1 MLEFYENMKFI
12 FLPESVEVKPFEKVS
27 VSKDFIN
34 QTYFIKTNWLLNYYY
49 YLCARIKNNYTLWV
63 KYPHTLH

>member
-34 QTYFIKTNWLLNYYY
+34 QTYFIKTN
-49 YLCARIKNNYTLWV
+49 
-63 KYPHTLH
+63 